1 VDFCEGKVS
10 ASLPGS
16 SYIPGLHSLPVH
28 GILPQFVSA
37 RLRKAFRVFGTSMK
51 GYYTNDAIVTAV
63 ESRTSTPVKI
73 PRDASTLEHPEIRGL
88 YPCGEGAGFA
98 GGIVSA
104 AMDGERV
111 ARTIAQTWSMKA
123 LS

>member
-1 VDFCEGKVS
+1 M
-10 ASLPGS
+10 
-16 SYIPGLHSLPVH
+16 
-28 GILPQFVSA
+28 
-37 RLRKAFRVFGTSMK
+37 R

-73 PRDASTLEHPEIRGL
+73 PRDDSTLEHPEIRGL